1 MIARV
6 EYVITVT
13 VTPIVYMY
21 PDGYKAEEPEPS
33 GREQVD
39 SLCELAVIFGM
50 PVEKAEAATPTEL
63 RAYLEPY
70 TKLDCA
76 DCRS

>member
-1 MIARV
+1 MIVKV
-6 EYVITVT
+6 EYVVNVT

-21 PDGYKAEEPEPS
+21 PDGYKEEEPEPS
-33 GREQVD
+33 GREQVNA
-39 SLCELAVIFGM
+39 LCELAVIFGM
-50 PVEKAEAATPTEL
+50 PVEKAEAARPAEL
-63 RAYLEPY
+63 RAYLEPF